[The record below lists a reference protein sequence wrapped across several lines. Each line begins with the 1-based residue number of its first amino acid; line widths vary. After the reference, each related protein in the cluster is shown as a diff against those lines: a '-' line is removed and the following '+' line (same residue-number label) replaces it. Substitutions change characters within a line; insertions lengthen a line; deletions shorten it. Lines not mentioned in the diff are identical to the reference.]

1 VKKIVLYLLLLLPFQ
16 GSTQEKIFFNARIF
30 TGNRNQPFAEA
41 VAIKGNKIIAVG
53 NFREVQKAAGINA
66 ELFDMHGQTMLPGFI
81 DSHTHSV
88 KGGVGLT
95 KANVSDKAL
104 SADALADY
112 AEKVLQTGKGMSG
125 SFLVVYGIN
134 ISTWSFL
141 KELDEKF
148 NNSIFKN
155 QPVILRGSDGHTAW
169 VNKAMLQIAGI
180 NKEFIQSLSGEQK
193 QFFGHTTDNEPNGF
207 MSESG
212 YAKISSLLP
221 PPDDLHGAEKAMEYN
236 NGFGITAWLDPSA
249 GNTRNSRSSILDA
262 YTALIKSG
270 KLTGHV
276 AATIVADADKN
287 PQPQID
293 TLKKVQKR
301 YSNRNLSVLGF
312 KIFAD
317 GVIEHPTHTAA
328 ISLPYTGT
336 DSKGVL
342 MFDPQKFASFATAA
356 DKQKMLVHVHAIGDR
371 AVTETLNGFEKMRIV
386 NRNNSIPHSITHL
399 QIVLPQDFDRFKKL
413 NVLASYQLLWAFGD
427 VTTID
432 IVKPY
437 IDPALYQWQYPARS
451 LLHAGA
457 TICGASDWPVSS
469 GNPFEAI
476 YNAETRKGPM
486 GVLDSTQC
494 MPRIAMLYAY
504 TIDAAKA
511 LMMDKQIGSIE
522 PGKYAD
528 MILVDRDV
536 LLTDA
541 ESMKET
547 KVIWTIFEGKKV
559 YERKNTF

>member
-1 VKKIVLYLLLLLPFQ
+1 MLLPFQ
-16 GSTQEKIFFNARIF
+16 GIAQEKIFFNARIF

-41 VAIKGNKIIAVG
+41 VAIKGGKIIAVG
-53 NFREVQKAAGINA
+53 NFQEVKKAAGINV
-66 ELFDMHGQTMLPGFI
+66 ELFDMQGQTLLPGFI

-104 SADALADY
+104 TTDELTSYAAEALQKK
-112 AEKVLQTGKGMSG
+112 EGMSG
-125 SFLVVYGIN
+125 DYLVIYGIN

-141 KELDEKF
+141 NELNEKL
-148 NNSIFKN
+148 NNGIFKN
-155 QPVILRGSDGHTAW
+155 QPVVLRGSDGHTAW
-169 VNKAMLQIAGI
+169 ANKPMLQKAGI
-180 NKEFIQSLSGEQK
+180 SKNFIQSLSEEEK
-193 QFFGHTTDNEPNGF
+193 QFFGHTADNEPNGF

-221 PPDDLHGAEKAMEYN
+221 APDDMLGAEKAMEYN

-249 GNTRNSRSSILDA
+249 GNTRSSQSSILDA
-262 YTALIKSG
+262 YTRLIKSN
-270 KLTGHV
+270 KLTAHV
-276 AATIVADADKN
+276 ATTIVANADKN

-293 TLKKVQKR
+293 TVKKMQKK
-301 YSNRNLSVLGF
+301 YNGRNLSLLGF

-328 ISLPYTGT
+328 ISLPYTGME
-336 DSKGVL
+336 SKGVL
-342 MFDPQKFASFATAA
+342 MFDPQKFTAFVSAA

-371 AVTETLNGFEKMRIV
+371 AVTETLNGFEKMRIT
-386 NRNNSIPHSITHL
+386 NHNNSIPHSITHL
-399 QIVLPQDFDRFKKL
+399 QIVVPQDFGRFKKL
-413 NVLASYQLLWAFGD
+413 NVLASCQLLWAFGD

-437 IDPALYQWQYPARS
+437 IDLSLYQWQYPARS

-486 GVLDSTQC
+486 GVLDSAQC
-494 MPRIAMLYAY
+494 MPRLAMLYAY

-522 PGKYAD
+522 PGKFAD

-536 LLTDA
+536 ITTDA
-541 ESMKET
+541 EKMKET
-547 KVIWTIFEGKKV
+547 KVLWTMFEGKKV
-559 YERKNTF
+559 YERKSGF

>member
-1 VKKIVLYLLLLLPFQ
+1 MKKIFLYLLLQLPLWVMAQVQVFY
-16 GSTQEKIFFNARIF
+16 NAKIF

-41 VAIKGNKIIAVG
+41 VAIKGNKILAVG
-53 NFREVQKAAGINA
+53 NFSEIKIVVEKSA
-66 ELFDMHGQTMLPGFI
+66 ELVDMKGQTLLPGFV
-81 DSHTHSV
+81 DSHTHAV

-104 SADALADY
+104 TTDELTRY
-112 AEKVLQTGKGMSG
+112 AAESLQKKEGMSG
-125 SFLVVYGIN
+125 DYLVIYGIN

-148 NNSIFKN
+148 NNGIFKN
-155 QPVILRGSDGHTAW
+155 QPVVLRGSDGHTAW
-169 VNKAMLQIAGI
+169 VNKAMLQTTGI

-193 QFFGHTTDNEPNGF
+193 QFFGHTAGNEPNGF
-207 MSESG
+207 ISESG

-221 PPDDLHGAEKAMEYN
+221 APDDMLGAEKAMKYN
-236 NGFGITAWLDPSA
+236 NSFGITAWLDPSA
-249 GNTRNSRSSILDA
+249 GNTKSSYSSILEA
-262 YTALIKSG
+262 YTTLIKSN
-270 KLTGHV
+270 KLTAHV
-276 AATIVADADKN
+276 ATTIVANADKN
-287 PQPQID
+287 PVPQID
-293 TLKKVQKR
+293 TVKKMQKK
-301 YSNRNLSVLGF
+301 YNSRNLSVLGF

-317 GVIEHPTHTAA
+317 GVIEHPTHTAV
-328 ISLPYTGT
+328 ISLPYTGME
-336 DSKGVL
+336 SKGVL
-342 MFDPQKFASFATAA
+342 MFDPQKFAAFASAA

-371 AVTETLNGFEKMRIV
+371 AVTETLNGFEKTRIT
-386 NRNNSIPHSITHL
+386 NRNNAIPHSITHL

-437 IDPALYQWQYPARS
+437 IDPSLYQWQYPARS

-486 GVLDSTQC
+486 GVLDSAQC
-494 MPRIAMLYAY
+494 MPRLAMLYAY

-528 MILVDRDV
+528 MILLDRDV
-536 LLTDA
+536 ITTDA
-541 ESMKET
+541 ESMKES
-547 KVIWTIFEGKKV
+547 KVLWTMFEGKKV
-559 YERKNTF
+559 YERKSGY

>member
-1 VKKIVLYLLLLLPFQ
+1 MLLPFQ
-16 GSTQEKIFFNARIF
+16 GIAQEKIFFNARIF

-41 VAIKGNKIIAVG
+41 VAIKGDKIIAVG
-53 NFREVQKAAGINA
+53 NFQEVKKAAGINV
-66 ELFDMHGQTMLPGFI
+66 ELFDMQGQTLLPGFI

-104 SADALADY
+104 TTDELTSYAAEALQKK
-112 AEKVLQTGKGMSG
+112 EGMSG
-125 SFLVVYGIN
+125 DYLVIYGIN

-141 KELDEKF
+141 NELNEKF
-148 NNSIFKN
+148 NNGIFIN
-155 QPVILRGSDGHTAW
+155 QPVVLRGSDGHTAW
-169 VNKAMLQIAGI
+169 GNKPMLQKASISKNFIEALSE
-180 NKEFIQSLSGEQK
+180 KEK
-193 QFFGHTTDNEPNGF
+193 QFFGHTADNEPNGF
-207 MSESG
+207 MSENG

-221 PPDDLHGAEKAMEYN
+221 APDDLLGAQKAMEYN

-249 GNTRNSRSSILDA
+249 GNTRKSSSTILDG
-262 YTALIKSG
+262 YINLIKQN
-270 KLTGHV
+270 KLTAHV
-276 AATIVADADKN
+276 AATIVADADGKV
-287 PQPQID
+287 QPQID
-293 TLKKVQKR
+293 TVKKMQKK
-301 YSNRNLSVLGF
+301 YNNRNLSVLGF

-328 ISLPYTGT
+328 ISLPYTGME
-336 DSKGVL
+336 SKGVL
-342 MFDPQKFASFATAA
+342 MFDPQKFSAFATAA

-371 AVTETLNGFEKMRIV
+371 AVTETLNGFEKMRIT
-386 NRNNSIPHSITHL
+386 NHNNSIPHSITHL
-399 QIVLPQDFDRFKKL
+399 QIVLPQDFGRFKKL
-413 NVLASYQLLWAFGD
+413 NVLASCQLLWAFGD

-437 IDPALYQWQYPARS
+437 IDPSLYQWQYPARS

-494 MPRIAMLYAY
+494 MPRLAMLYAY

-522 PGKYAD
+522 PGKFAD

-536 LLTDA
+536 ITTDA
-541 ESMKET
+541 EKMKET
-547 KVIWTIFEGKKV
+547 KVLWTMFEGRKV
-559 YERKNTF
+559 YERKSGF